1 LSRYHAYLKKAVAIL
16 ELYKGQEPFS
26 IFCKQQFSLDR
37 RMGSTDRRWVRHYC
51 YCFFRLGKALYD
63 LPTEERILL
72 GLFVCGKK
80 EDPLLALLRPEWNR
94 KMTAPIT
101 EKLLLLSVT
110 YPIPLTRAGD
120 STDPVADLLHVDHL
134 SENSAAAVRDSWLQ
148 ETFPFEELLSPS
160 LQNKNWPLSFWEQPL
175 FFIRLRPGKE
185 QLVYRELTAQQI
197 PFEKV
202 GEHAIR
208 LPATTSLDSWPGLN
222 RDFVVQDLSSQQ
234 IADLFLRL
242 PTDTVQH
249 MWDCCA
255 GSGGKSIL
263 ATDTLGKISITAS
276 DKRKSILKQL
286 KERFTQA
293 DITDYQIQEI
303 DLTKPPPSSF
313 RDTFSLIWA
322 DVPCSGSGT
331 WSRTPE
337 QLYFFDKGTLTRFK
351 ELQRSIVQNA
361 LQRLRPGG
369 YLLYSTCSV
378 FATENEQQL
387 VWLEDEMG
395 LHCIEQQLFDGS
407 TQHADTLYAALLQ
420 KRHSV

>member
-1 LSRYHAYLKKAVAIL
+1 
-16 ELYKGQEPFS
+16 
-26 IFCKQQFSLDR
+26 
-37 RMGSTDRRWVRHYC
+37 M
-51 YCFFRLGKALYD
+51 
-63 LPTEERILL
+63 
-72 GLFVCGKK
+72 
-80 EDPLLALLRPEWNR
+80 
-94 KMTAPIT
+94 
-101 EKLLLLSVT
+101 LLSAT
-110 YPIPLTRAGD
+110 YPIALTRAGD
-120 STDPVADLLHVDHL
+120 SIEPATDGLRPDHL
-134 SENSAAAVRDSWLQ
+134 SKNSAAAVRDSWLQ
-148 ETFPFEELLSPS
+148 ATFPFEELLSPA
-160 LQNKNWPLSFWEQPL
+160 LQHKNWSLSFWEQPL

-185 QLVYRELTAQQI
+185 RLVYEALTAQQI

-202 GEHAIR
+202 GERAIR

-242 PTDTVQH
+242 PIDAVHT

-263 ATDTLGKISITAS
+263 ATDSLAKLSITAS

-293 DITDYQIQEI
+293 GLTDYQMLEI
-303 DLTKPPPSSF
+303 DLTKQLPSSF

-351 ELQRSIVQNA
+351 ELQRSILQNA

-378 FATENEQQL
+378 FATENEQQV

-395 LHCIEQQLFDGS
+395 LSCLEQQLFDGS
-407 TQHADTLYAALLQ
+407 AQHADTLYAALLQ
-420 KRHSV
+420 KRHSA